1 MRRLIWAV
9 VGVVLLGIAA
19 FLILTTPR
27 TIDASELPQHT
38 PDLKNG
44 EYMFYAGGCA
54 SCHAAP
60 APSGKCDDPA
70 MPNKLSLAGGR
81 CLKSPYGTFYAPNI
95 SPDQVDGIG
104 GWSDI
109 DFVNAMMRGV
119 SPAGSHLYPAFP
131 YLSYQKMTYPDVLDL
146 KAYLGTLTPVKS
158 NPPHNELKLPYRL
171 RRGIGLW
178 KWLFMDDQQFQP
190 DPARSAELN
199 RGAYLVEGPG
209 HCGECHTPRDVF
221 GGPIAGEQLAGG
233 PAPEGKG
240 TIPNL
245 TPGSG
250 GLGSWSTSDIAYAL
264 KTGFTPDFDML
275 GGTMTK
281 VQENMAKLTDDDRKS
296 IAEFLKSLPPIDSKR
311 RATDG
316 QEAGQ
321 SGS

>member
-1 MRRLIWAV
+1 MRRLIWVV
-9 VGVVLLGIAA
+9 VGVVLLAAAA

-38 PDLKNG
+38 PDVKNG

-70 MPNKLSLAGGR
+70 MPDKLSLAGGR

-95 SPDQVDGIG
+95 SPDREDGIG
-104 GWSDI
+104 AWSDI

-119 SPAGSHLYPAFP
+119 SPEGTHLYPAFP
-131 YLSYQKMTYPDVLDL
+131 YMSYQRMSYPDVLDIKTYLETL
-146 KAYLGTLTPVKS
+146 KAIKS
-158 NPPHNELKLPYRL
+158 KPPQNDLKLPYRL

-178 KWLFMDDQQFQP
+178 KLLFMDDQQFQS
-190 DPARSAELN
+190 DSARGAELN

-209 HCGECHTPRDVF
+209 HCGECHTPRDAL
-221 GGPIAGEQLAGG
+221 GGPIEGKQLAGG

-240 TIPNL
+240 YIPNL

-250 GLGSWSTSDIAYAL
+250 GLSGWSASDIAYAL

-281 VQENMAKLTDDDRKS
+281 VQENMAKLTDEDRKS
-296 IAEFLKSLPPIDSKR
+296 IAEFLKSLPPVDS
-311 RATDG
+311 TSGDSNGEGDG
-316 QEAGQ
+316 Q
-321 SGS
+321 SDS